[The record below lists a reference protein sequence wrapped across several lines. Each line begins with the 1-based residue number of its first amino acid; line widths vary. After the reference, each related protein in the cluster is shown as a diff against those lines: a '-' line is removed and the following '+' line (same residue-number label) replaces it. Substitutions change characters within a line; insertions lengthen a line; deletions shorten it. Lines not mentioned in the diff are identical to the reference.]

1 MTKPAELHRLGA
13 LLESRRG
20 RVLANDGART
30 PRCGVTAPQ
39 NSAHPEGLEGA
50 PSVGECAEN
59 SSEQEIGPPRH
70 QARLLRSE
78 FPPGTTVNAARGPG
92 RRRRPGGGH
101 GDGRTH
107 GVAVWPAGCA
117 TGKMARD
124 KSQRVSDPDRQ
135 RATNECV
142 RASLTVSDSGELFMP
157 YLVDRD
163 VYARC
168 MEARGYPTI
177 TR

>member
-1 MTKPAELHRLGA
+1 M
-13 LLESRRG
+13 
-20 RVLANDGART
+20 GARM
-30 PRCGVTAPQ
+30 
-39 NSAHPEGLEGA
+39 GLKWMA
-50 PSVGECAEN
+50 AIVLV
-59 SSEQEIGPPRH
+59 SS
-70 QARLLRSE
+70 
-78 FPPGTTVNAARGPG
+78 TV
-92 RRRRPGGGH
+92 
-101 GDGRTH
+101 
-107 GVAVWPAGCA
+107 WLAGCA

-124 KSQRVSDPDRQ
+124 ESQGVSDPDRQ

-142 RASLTVSDSGELFMP
+142 RASLTVSNSGELFMP